1 MWMALALLCWG
12 SAVAGNELELE
23 TKKVV
28 VFKDGYCLVIKRA
41 VGEADE
47 KGELYTEEVPD
58 AAVLGAFWAV
68 PDKEPILSMT
78 AGVVTTTE
86 ERSESVPCIQYLEV
100 LKANTGKSCLVE
112 LDDRSTVRGV
122 IRKVLTREQ
131 PQTVPPRPT
140 LVPSAYVSPNMAR
153 RVEVG
158 YLTGSLFVLST
169 GEEELL
175 LPVTRIRRLTLKEM
189 AVDLERTVK
198 ETRTT
203 KRLTFRMEGGAGP
216 RSFTLV
222 YFRPGV
228 RWIPTYRLG
237 LMSAEAN
244 EKIAR
249 IALQAEILNEAEDF
263 KGVPFDLVVGV
274 PNFRFREVVS
284 PFVLERT
291 LQRTLQ
297 QAAPQIMGQMHQAS
311 NVYIGH
317 RGSEYRDT
325 TPQSAA
331 ELPKELTAG
340 ATQDLFVYHVSK
352 LTLPKGHRAA
362 VPVFEADSA
371 YRDVYTWKVEFTHQD
386 GRAAP
391 SEAHVP
397 SPLVLSKNRVWHEIE
412 LTNATKLPW
421 TTGAAMMLEGE
432 KPLAQEL
439 LTYTSPGGVV
449 RIPVTVAVDVR
460 GEAAEQEIA
469 RKLNA
474 LKWSG
479 YTYARIDKQA
489 TLSMRNFKSRAIDLE
504 VTCHVGGRAD
514 KAVPD
519 AGITVGPFDRK
530 DWKNYQGHPAVNNH
544 SVVHWRLHLEPAAD
558 QKATVDY
565 HYFTRH

>member
-1 MWMALALLCWG
+1 
-12 SAVAGNELELE
+12 
-23 TKKVV
+23 
-28 VFKDGYCLVIKRA
+28 
-41 VGEADE
+41 
-47 KGELYTEEVPD
+47 
-58 AAVLGAFWAV
+58 
-68 PDKEPILSMT
+68 
-78 AGVVTTTE
+78 
-86 ERSESVPCIQYLEV
+86 VPCIQYLEV

-112 LDDRSTVRGV
+112 LDDRTTMRGV
-122 IRKVLTREQ
+122 IRRVLTREQ
-131 PQTVPPRPT
+131 PQPVQPQPFPG
-140 LVPSAYVSPNMAR
+140 PSAYVSPSMAR

-175 LPVTRIRRLTLKEM
+175 LPVSRIRRLTLKEM
-189 AVDLERTVK
+189 TVEMERTVK

-203 KRLTFRMEGGAGP
+203 KRLTFRLEGGAGP

-237 LMSAEAN
+237 LKPSEAK
-244 EKIAR
+244 EKTAR
-249 IALQAEILNEAEDF
+249 ITLQAEILNEAEDF
-263 KGVPFDLVVGV
+263 NDVPFDLVVGV

-311 NVYIGH
+311 NVYFGGRAGEH
-317 RGSEYRDT
+317 RDM
-325 TPQSAA
+325 TPQPAAA

-340 ATQDLFVYHVSK
+340 ATQDLFVYHVNK

-386 GRAAP
+386 GRATP
-391 SEAHVP
+391 SEARVP

-421 TTGAAMMLEGE
+421 TTGAAMMLEGD

-460 GEAAEQEIA
+460 GEASEQETA

-474 LKWSG
+474 MKWSG

-489 TLSMRNFKSRAIDLE
+489 TLSIRNYKSRAIDLE
-504 VTCHVGGRAD
+504 VICHLGGRAD
-514 KAVPD
+514 KAVPE
-519 AGITVGPFDRK
+519 AGITVGPFDSR
-530 DWKNYQGHPAVNNH
+530 DWKSYQGHPAVNNH
-544 SVVHWRLHLEPAAD
+544 SVVSWRLRLKPAAD
-558 QKATVDY
+558 QKATADY
-565 HYFTRH
+565 HYFMRH